1 MYACMCKCFCMFL
14 YVLAVVKMCR
24 DVCSFMTL
32 SPVVNGGRGEGRRFN
47 RLSGCANQ
55 ISLFAC
61 QRGKSFLVVARCGL
75 QLCAVVSFFFFLFL
89 SSPPPGLSQAIVLT
103 FQPNSC
109 QNYPGQPLAIVR
121 KGRTAEW
128 EMIRFVYSV
137 YRVFCGRSATF
148 I

>member
-1 MYACMCKCFCMFL
+1 MVPIAFMYVCMCKCFCMFL
-14 YVLAVVKMCR
+14 CVLAVVKMCR

-47 RLSGCANQ
+47 RLSGCENQ

-61 QRGKSFLVVARCGL
+61 QTWEILLSRGQVWA
-75 QLCAVVSFFFFLFL
+75 AVVRSSFVFFFYIFL

-109 QNYPGQPLAIVR
+109 QNYRRQPLATDR
-121 KGRTAEW
+121 KGRTDEW
-128 EMIRFVYSV
+128 EMIQVV
-137 YRVFCGRSATF
+137 LN